1 VRMFCSL
8 TNLVIP
14 TLKQLGR
21 GDEVIE

>member
-1 VRMFCSL
+1 MFCSL